1 MAQQNL
7 IDNTLLHANPNS
19 PYVQPT
25 SQGVVRRGYLQ
36 QHGFVTPNSHFNH
49 ELDKDKVRLL
59 GSYQRALISEQLPM
73 SQHQPSS
80 HHEREL
86 LVPLGQL
93 QTMFNQHP
101 NIARVPGGL
110 VRQGSVKYEEPPMED
125 EDDDDVDTDNIRDRI
140 IEALRKLDMNDKS
153 VKFV

>member
-19 PYVQPT
+19 PYVAPT
-25 SQGVVRRGYLQ
+25 SNGIVRRGYIQ

-80 HHEREL
+80 HLEREL

-93 QTMFNQHP
+93 QTMFNQYP

-110 VRQGSVKYEEPPMED
+110 VREGAVKYDEPME
-125 EDDDDVDTDNIRDRI
+125 EDDDVDTDNIRDRI
-140 IEALRKLDMNDKS
+140 VEALRNLDMNDKS